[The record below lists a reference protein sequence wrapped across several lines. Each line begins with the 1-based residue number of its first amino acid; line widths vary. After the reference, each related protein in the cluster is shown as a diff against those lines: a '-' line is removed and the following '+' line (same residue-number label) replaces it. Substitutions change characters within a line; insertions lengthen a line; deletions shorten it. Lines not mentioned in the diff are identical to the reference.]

1 MAALIGALDSYT
13 STQIGE
19 NGHTEYTWSNSIKER
34 ILQLSFQLTR
44 TKDISVLSKQID
56 SLLIE
61 LQARKHSSNLDNK
74 EYNEMSYINFAS
86 RNASGIV
93 NNASVGSGVEP
104 TYQEGRI
111 ESGSFTISA
120 GPIPGSYKLNWE
132 KEYIIVA
139 PVNSGNS
146 LYMIDSGSGMTG
158 TCQKI

>member
-1 MAALIGALDSYT
+1 MTLSTNIKIIGAFVAGLFFPL
-13 STQIGE
+13 IF
-19 NGHTEYTWSNSIKER
+19 HVSNSIASTASPTGEFICVGNYSTWGWR
-34 ILQLSFQLTR
+34 G
-44 TKDISVLSKQID
+44 
-56 SLLIE
+56 
-61 LQARKHSSNLDNK
+61 NNGDNK
-74 EYNEMSYINFAS
+74 EYNEMSYINFET

-93 NNASVGSGVEP
+93 NNAAVGSSVAP

-132 KEYIIVA
+132 KEYVIVA

-146 LYMIDSGSGMTG
+146 LYMIDSGAGMTG

>member
-1 MAALIGALDSYT
+1 MNLSVNIKIIGAFIAGL
-13 STQIGE
+13 IFPVIF
-19 NGHTEYTWSNSIKER
+19 HVSNSIASTASPTGEFICVGNYSTWGWR
-34 ILQLSFQLTR
+34 
-44 TKDISVLSKQID
+44 D
-56 SLLIE
+56 
-61 LQARKHSSNLDNK
+61 NGGDNK
-74 EYNEMSYINFAS
+74 EYNEMSYINFAT

-93 NNASVGSGVEP
+93 NNASVGGGVEP
-104 TYQEGRI
+104 TYQEGPV

-146 LYMIDSGSGMTG
+146 MYMLDSGTGMTG

>member
-1 MAALIGALDSYT
+1 MTLSTNIKIIGAFVAGLFFPL
-13 STQIGE
+13 IF
-19 NGHTEYTWSNSIKER
+19 HVSNSIASTASPTGEFICVGNYSTWGWR
-34 ILQLSFQLTR
+34 G
-44 TKDISVLSKQID
+44 
-56 SLLIE
+56 
-61 LQARKHSSNLDNK
+61 NNGDNK
-74 EYNEMSYINFAS
+74 EYNEMSYINFET

-93 NNASVGSGVEP
+93 NNAAVGSGVAP

-132 KEYIIVA
+132 KEYVIVA

-146 LYMIDSGSGMTG
+146 LYMIDSGTGMTG